1 MRRPQGRLSRS
12 KSDSSLTEKDIYR
25 PAEARRW
32 FLTGVAQVAT
42 IPSVILMFA
51 FIGFAGLCRD
61 AGFTMAESVFMAAT
75 IWALPANVVL
85 VGAILSKAS
94 LITAAVSVALSS
106 IRLLPMAVAILPEMR
121 TPKTRRITLY
131 VLSHFV
137 AITAWVMALERFRTI
152 PKPYRTAFF
161 GGMGGTFL
169 LVNVAL
175 VAITFELADKLPP
188 LLAAALIFITPL
200 YFLFSLWGSARER
213 ESHLAMGVGL
223 TLTPFFHWMA
233 PQMDILLTGIVG
245 GSIAYTV
252 GWLVRRRR
260 A

>member
-1 MRRPQGRLSRS
+1 M
-12 KSDSSLTEKDIYR
+12 TEEFHD

-32 FLTGVAQVAT
+32 FLRGIAQVAT
-42 IPSVILMFA
+42 IPSLILMFA
-51 FIGFAGLCRD
+51 FVGYAGLSRD
-61 AGFTMAESVFMAAT
+61 AGFTLGETVFMAAT

-85 VGAILSKAS
+85 IGAILSKAS
-94 LITAAVSVALSS
+94 IFTAALSVGLSS

-121 TPKTRRITLY
+121 TSKTRKSTLY

-137 AITAWVMALERFRTI
+137 AITAWVMALERFRVI
-152 PKPYRTAFF
+152 PKTYRTAFF

-169 LVNVAL
+169 VVNAAL
-175 VAITFELADKLPP
+175 VAVTFELADSLPP

-213 ESHLAMGVGL
+213 ESHLAMGIGL
-223 TLTPFFHWMA
+223 ALTPFFHWFA

-245 GSIAYTV
+245 GTLAFAAGRLARS
-252 GWLVRRRR
+252 RKP
-260 A
+260 